1 MAKYV
6 QTGTPQKTVGAYL
19 KVVKALEELQQLG
32 EDIGFHHYRTEL
44 TGLTGSIILDAST
57 GQWRFNQEV

>member
-6 QTGTPQKTVGAYL
+6 ETTHPQKTVGAYL

-32 EDIGFHHYRTEL
+32 EDVGFHYARTEL
-44 TGLTGSIILDAST
+44 NGITGSIVLDATT
-57 GQWRFNQEV
+57 GKWTFVQA